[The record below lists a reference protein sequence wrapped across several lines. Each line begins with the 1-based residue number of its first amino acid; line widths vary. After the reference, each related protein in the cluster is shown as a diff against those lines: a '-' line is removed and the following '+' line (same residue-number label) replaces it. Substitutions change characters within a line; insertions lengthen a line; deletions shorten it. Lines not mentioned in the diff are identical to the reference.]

1 MPFDKIHCSL
11 DSRANGQKHTKN
23 SSIETKSSAV
33 IIAYV
38 PTGDGQARSLFQ
50 QEQTQSDQAEQARE
64 PVQSPGET
72 GNG

>member
-1 MPFDKIHCSL
+1 MHFDKIYCSQGSQTSGRK
-11 DSRANGQKHTKN
+11 DTKN
-23 SSIETKSSAV
+23 SSIKTRSSAV

-38 PTGDGQARSLFQ
+38 PTGDGQARRLFQ

-64 PVQSPGET
+64 PVQSPGGA

>member
-1 MPFDKIHCSL
+1 MAEKIH
-11 DSRANGQKHTKN
+11 KN
-23 SSIETKSSAV
+23 SRIETKSSAV

-38 PTGDGQARSLFQ
+38 PTGDGQARRLFQ

-64 PVQSPGET
+64 PVQSPGGA